1 MSRTCAPG
9 KFQTRHHAIFNPR
22 AEEKK
27 SPWAALENSVVG
39 SKEGVGGQWG
49 EIVKLVWQH
58 VDPGSFQVMGTLPDS
73 GDCRSC

>member
-1 MSRTCAPG
+1 MLFLILAQ
-9 KFQTRHHAIFNPR
+9 KK
-22 AEEKK
+22 KK

-39 SKEGVGGQWG
+39 SKEGVGGQCG

-73 GDCRSC
+73 GDCWSCWHLSRAVQFA